1 MLKVSE
7 SITNLDDRDIGD
19 NLLYYDYNVKHLL
32 GLRKKGILEDDL
44 AFLSAF
50 RSFEGEVFEN
60 FIYEKLL
67 RYAIDNQEIENFI
80 VKGPHKKRTKAL
92 PNNLSINWKGQIVYR
107 TRRNEIGEFDGIIFT
122 KTELYFVEMTL
133 VKSVTK
139 LKRRLR
145 KKKALLEVL
154 FPHYEIKALLILN
167 EGVTGLKQLP
177 SYCTVWITKPFS
189 AKRVYEW
196 MKQPRRSKRKPFFK
210 IKGRKIVTPDNIKV
224 FPFKYYN
231 TLTWILKNIR
241 LGKTGALNM
250 NFIRGE
256 IFTRYHDLFTKVYI
270 GYMDPNEFR
279 ILFPSVERSSPTE
292 IVVAI
297 EKEHTGAFTLNYFMQ
312 HSRKNVDIIAVR
324 NGKIVVEKK
333 DPYGVTV
340 TEVMHILKTMK
351 PVHRLTSEDIK
362 VIEHQIREGASP
374 DL

>member
-7 SITNLDDRDIGD
+7 SIANLDDRDIGD

-32 GLRKKGILEDDL
+32 GLRKKGIPEDDL

-196 MKQPRRSKRKPFFK
+196 MKQPRRSKRKPFSK

-374 DL
+374 DI

>member
-1 MLKVSE
+1 MLKISD
-7 SITNLDDRDIGD
+7 SIVHLDDSDIDD
-19 NLLYYDYNVKHLL
+19 NLLYYDYNVRHLL
-32 GLRKKGILEDDL
+32 GLKKKGLAEDDL

-60 FIYEKLL
+60 FMFEKLL
-67 RYAIDNQEIENFI
+67 RYANDNEHVEKFI

-92 PNNLSINWKGQIVYR
+92 PNNLSVNWKGQIVYR
-107 TRRNEIGEFDGIIFT
+107 TRRNEIGEFDGMIFT

-145 KKKALLEVL
+145 KKRALLEVL

-177 SYCTVWITKPFS
+177 SYCTVWVTKPFS
-189 AKRVYEW
+189 AKGVYEW
-196 MKQPRRSKRKPFFK
+196 MKQPRRSKRKPFLK
-210 IKGRKIVTPDNIKV
+210 IDGKKIITPDNVRV

-231 TLTWILKNIR
+231 TLTWILKTIR
-241 LGKTGALNM
+241 SGKAGTLNM
-250 NFIRGE
+250 NFISGE
-256 IFTRYHDLFTKVYI
+256 TFTRYHDLFTKVYI
-270 GYMDPNEFR
+270 GYMHPDEFKA
-279 ILFPSVERSSPTE
+279 LFPSVERSSPTE
-292 IVVAI
+292 IIVAI

-351 PVHRLTSEDIK
+351 PIHKLTRKDIK
-362 VIEHQIREGASP
+362 VIEKQISQGALP
-374 DL
+374 DT